1 MGRTL
6 LLSKLITA
14 LLVVGTLLAGCGA
27 PSGGQPADSAR
38 PASDDEAAEPP
49 APTLEEAYRIT
60 EPDARRDAVLAAVA
74 AFLRDPAQRG
84 MDDDALSARLTEAAH
99 ASGTL
104 HVADA
109 GWVRVVEDVALVAL
123 PDGLGLHL
131 ITLDEDAYPVELS
144 RWTVGLNRLT
154 VTPGRGELVAAYTTL
169 GADGVERVHVALAV
183 ERNDDWRL
191 AWLSDEEPD
200 WWFNARGGA
209 VTVAPDL
216 SRLTVVGEAE
226 HTTDVF
232 YEVGN
237 APRRTFRVEWVR
249 ELSSYRLAA
258 TEESY
263 QSRRAWLWALA
274 VPSPYATLVEFIERL
289 QVADQSGA
297 AQLVE
302 SESVLGAAFYGGL
315 MRPDRRYQ
323 VVRYEGSTIIFRD
336 LEGTFT
342 ATFVPPSEPGEPW
355 LLAELSQEP
364 TSPDNL
370 SSEDGEE

>member
-1 MGRTL
+1 
-6 LLSKLITA
+6 
-14 LLVVGTLLAGCGA
+14 
-27 PSGGQPADSAR
+27 
-38 PASDDEAAEPP
+38 
-49 APTLEEAYRIT
+49 
-60 EPDARRDAVLAAVA
+60 
-74 AFLRDPAQRG
+74 
-84 MDDDALSARLTEAAH
+84 
-99 ASGTL
+99 
-104 HVADA
+104 
-109 GWVRVVEDVALVAL
+109 
-123 PDGLGLHL
+123 
-131 ITLDEDAYPVELS
+131 
-144 RWTVGLNRLT
+144 
-154 VTPGRGELVAAYTTL
+154 ELVAAYTTL

-237 APRRTFRVEWVR
+237 APRRPSRVEWVR

-302 SESVLGAAFYGGL
+302 SESVLRSEEHTSEL
-315 MRPDRRYQ
+315 QSRENLVCRLL
-323 VVRYEGSTIIFRD
+323 
-336 LEGTFT
+336 LEKKKKQQHNKEI
-342 ATFVPPSEPGEPW
+342 SM
-355 LLAELSQEP
+355 
-364 TSPDNL
+364 
-370 SSEDGEE
+370 